1 MKLWKLKYIVEDKI
15 NDLKDKITSPRG
27 MLVVR
32 VLAVAMVIWLIFK
45 VVTQ

>member
-15 NDLKDKITSPRG
+15 EDLKEKITSPNG
-27 MLVVR
+27 MLVIR
-32 VLAVAMVIWLIFK
+32 VIGAAVVIWLIFK

>member
-15 NDLKDKITSPRG
+15 EELKDKFTGPNG
-27 MLVVR
+27 MLVFR
-32 VLAVAMVIWLIFK
+32 VLGVAIIIWLVFK

>member
-15 NDLKDKITSPRG
+15 NKLKDKFTSPNG
-27 MLVVR
+27 MLVFR
-32 VLAVAMVIWLIFK
+32 VLGVAVIIWLVFK

>member
-15 NDLKDKITSPRG
+15 EELKDKLTSPNG
-27 MLVVR
+27 MLVFR
-32 VLAVAMVIWLIFK
+32 VLGVAIVIWLVYK